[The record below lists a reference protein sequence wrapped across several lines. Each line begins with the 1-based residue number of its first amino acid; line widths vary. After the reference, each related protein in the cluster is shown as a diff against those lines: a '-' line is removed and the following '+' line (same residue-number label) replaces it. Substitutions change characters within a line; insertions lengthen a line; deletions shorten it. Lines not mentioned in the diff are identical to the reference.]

1 MASPATLTGQ
11 RLTLF
16 DLDHTLLGGDSDELW
31 CEFLMDKGLLP
42 RAEFEPRNK
51 EMARGCRNA
60 SVSPQEFADFYVG
73 MLAGKTA
80 LDWEPLREQ
89 FLVHEVV
96 PRIPAAAV
104 QLVESHLDAGDLVVM
119 TTATNRV
126 ITELTA
132 MYFGIEHLLA
142 TEIEVTDGR
151 FSGRTRGVLNM
162 RAGKVQRLNAWL
174 RQRRHALSAFTS
186 TAYSDSIN
194 DLPLLEAVTH
204 PVAVD
209 PDPQLAAIAHERHW
223 PVLHLHTT
231 EPGALHPNPR

>member
-51 EMARGCRNA
+51 ELARGYRNA

-73 MLAGKTA
+73 TLAGKTA

-142 TEIEVTDGR
+142 TEVEVTAGR